1 MQKIR
6 NLAGIVLIIVGIG
19 LLLFPEI
26 SSLILNIKSEQT
38 VSELKE
44 SMKKDN
50 QNDTDTLYEKSLDY
64 NEKIHREGQTGLRDV
79 WSYQAAPIRLKK
91 ENDTFGYVKI
101 PKMQVKLPLYLGAT
115 LDHLKQ
121 GAAILGQ
128 TSLPLGEKNSN
139 CVIAA
144 HRGYQGIPYFRE
156 IEQLQNGDTVIVRNP
171 WETQRY
177 QVVDIK
183 IIQPYEL
190 DKITIQE
197 GKDMVTLL
205 TCHPYRGHGKYRYV
219 VYCERNHGQTIT
231 GKKEEK
237 ISDSS
242 KDKIRKEE
250 MIRYGGVFL
259 LILLLGVRIRKMKK
273 RS

>member
-1 MQKIR
+1 MIQKIR
-6 NLAGIVLIIVGIG
+6 NLAGIILIMAGIG

-26 SSLILNIKSEQT
+26 SSLILDMKSDQT

-50 QNDTDTLYEKSLDY
+50 QKDTLYEKSLDY
-64 NEKIHREGQTGLRDV
+64 NEKIRREGQTGLMDAWR
-79 WSYQAAPIRLKK
+79 YQAAPIRLKK
-91 ENDTFGYVKI
+91 EKDTFGYVKI
-101 PKMQVKLPLYLGAT
+101 PKMKVKLPLYLGAT

-128 TSLPLGEKNSN
+128 TSLPLGEKDSN

-156 IEQLQNGDTVIVRNP
+156 IEQLQNGDTIIVRNP
-171 WETQRY
+171 WETLRY

-183 IIQPYEL
+183 IIQPYES
-190 DKITIQE
+190 DKIRIQK

-219 VYCERNHGQTIT
+219 VYCERRDHGQTTT

-237 ISDSS
+237 IFDSS
-242 KDKIRKEE
+242 KDEIRKEE
-250 MIRYGGVFL
+250 MIRYGGVLL